1 MISQESRH
9 WAAVFDRIAGN
20 YDNVAQRFSPFC
32 ADRLISRLGPLRGA
46 KILDIATGTGVVA
59 LAAAQAVGAAGRV
72 TAIDLAEAMLDCLQ
86 KKIDKFGLGKIDL
99 HVMDAATLEFR
110 RDYFDIVI
118 CSYGLFFLPVVV
130 TGLEEWVRVTKPGG
144 RIVFTVFGKRAFLP
158 MLDLFIQSLRR
169 YGVVTADNAMPV
181 AAMRVAEPM
190 QCREL
195 LAVAG
200 LQKIEVV
207 TEQFGY
213 HLKDENQWWGVV
225 WNSGLHEW
233 VEMMPPP
240 VHDSFKTEHLAE
252 VRSKAGENGLW
263 FDVET
268 HIAFGTK
275 S

>member
-1 MISQESRH
+1 M
-9 WAAVFDRIAGN
+9 FDRIAGN
-20 YDNVAQRFSPFC
+20 YDNAAQRFFPFC
-32 ADRLISRLGPLRGA
+32 ADRLIARLGPVLGA

-72 TAIDLAEAMLDCLQ
+72 TAIDLAEAMLDRLQ
-86 KKIDKFGLGKIDL
+86 KKIDKFGLGNIDL

-110 RDYFDIVI
+110 RDYFDIAI
-118 CSYGLFFLPVVV
+118 CSYGLFFLPVMAI
-130 TGLEEWVRVTKPGG
+130 GLKEWVRVTKPRG
-144 RIVFTVFGKRAFLP
+144 RIVFTVFGRRAFQP
-158 MLDLFIQSLRR
+158 MLELFIQCLRR
-169 YGVVTADNAMPV
+169 YGVVTMDNAMPV
-181 AAMRVAEPM
+181 AALRLVEPL

-195 LAVAG
+195 LADAG

-213 HLKDENQWWGVV
+213 HLKDENQWWDVV

-240 VHDSFKTEHLAE
+240 VGDSFKTEHLAE
-252 VRSKAGENGLW
+252 VRSWVGENGLW
-263 FDVET
+263 LDVET